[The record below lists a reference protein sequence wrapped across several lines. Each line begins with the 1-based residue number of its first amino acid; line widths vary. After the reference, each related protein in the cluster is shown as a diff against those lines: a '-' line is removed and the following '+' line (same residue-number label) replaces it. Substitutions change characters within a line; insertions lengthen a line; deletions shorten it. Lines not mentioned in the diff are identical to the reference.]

1 MKSFKTFLSEDL
13 RVKPQELDPTDPLTP
28 VYYGLVSAEHR
39 GQVKDPTMYD
49 PKLAIRTKA
58 RHTDPKKMSTA
69 YGPVQITGSTMKDAL
84 QRHSKFFSPAAAEYA
99 QKFVNQAGKFAKAQ
113 KGDTSYDYGK
123 AGDLSDRA
131 YHVPYQE
138 AGIAVIKSKMKDA
151 GIDPT
156 KPLSDK
162 DLSTTIQRWRGVPEI
177 KDPEYYKVAR
187 AGYAKYKEIGNQVS
201 FNQSASANQQA
212 SSTGME
218 MEDDYL
224 KVHGYAQSPVNWDEK
239 YSENYSV
246 KTEPI
251 GSNPQLGSSQQ
262 TTPARRQS
270 STLQTAPSRPSNT
283 GGKR

>member
-13 RVKPQELDPTDPLTP
+13 RVKSQELDPTDPLTP
-28 VYYGLVSAEHR
+28 IYYGLVSAEHR
-39 GQVKDPTMYD
+39 GQVKDPTTYD

-58 RHTDPKKMSTA
+58 RHKDPKAMSTA
-69 YGPVQITGSTMKDAL
+69 YGPVQITGSTMRDAL
-84 QRHSKFFSPAAAEYA
+84 QRHSKLFNQSGAKYA
-99 QKFVNQAGKFAKAQ
+99 QNFVNQADKFAKAK
-113 KGDTSYDYGK
+113 KGDKVYDYGG
-123 AGDLSDRA
+123 AGDLSHRS

-138 AGIAVIKSKMKDA
+138 AALAVIKGKMKDA
-151 GIDPT
+151 GIDIT

-162 DLSTTIQRWRGVPEI
+162 DLSTTIQRWRGVPET
-177 KDPEYYKVAR
+177 KDSEYYKVAR

-212 SSTGME
+212 SGAGMN

-224 KVHGYAQSPVNWDEK
+224 KVHGYAQSPVNWTEK
-239 YSENYSV
+239 YPENYSV

-251 GSNPQLGSSQQ
+251 GSTPALGSSQQ
-262 TTPARRQS
+262 TTPVRRQS
-270 STLQTAPSRPSNT
+270 STLQTAPSRPNNT